1 MATCNYIVKFIILQ
15 THSLLKHMNLVGFR
29 DGVTGGLD
37 QSVDG
42 LLLQVHL
49 NKLTDITK
57 LATSGVVHMQ

>member
-1 MATCNYIVKFIILQ
+1 
-15 THSLLKHMNLVGFR
+15 MNLVGFR

-57 LATSGVVHMQ
+57 LATSGVVYMQ